1 VLFKNGRTTLKAG
14 LKNLHSMASIIPGYE
29 YDIFISYRQK
39 DNKYDG
45 WVTEFVNN
53 LRKELEAT
61 FKEDLSIYTDDNP
74 KDGLLETHNVDKS
87 LEGKLKSL
95 IFIPII
101 SRTYCDTKSF
111 AWSHEFCAFNKM
123 AKEDQFGRDI
133 KFSNGNVASR
143 ILPIKIHDLDPEDK
157 RLIET
162 ELGGV
167 LRAVDFIYKEAGVN
181 RPLKPSDNKYE
192 NLNKTDY
199 RNQVN
204 KVANAIKEIIGSL
217 KGNALLDSSHV
228 GDHILLAKSMSPG
241 LKLTRLR
248 SKILFAVLLL
258 IILTTI
264 ALSLNKFQLTGKT
277 NETTLNSKITKSPIA
292 YDLYS
297 KARFRLTP
305 ENKED
310 VDSCILFL
318 TKAIEA
324 DSLFALAH
332 AELAWAYSLKNFFF
346 APGKGYTEKAYIEAQ
361 KSLYLEPNLPEGLFA
376 EAFNTWNLQNKFP
389 HEKVIREY
397 KRIIGLKPELDKA
410 YDQLAIVYAHVGLM
424 DEALK
429 TEKKALKINPENK
442 LAIIDLNMIY
452 SWTVKKTDLELAL
465 DLNKQTPDH
474 IISTFSFGFWA
485 IALITLDR
493 TSEAEYILSERMKED
508 SLDLNVNSAYA
519 VLLAKK
525 GDKTGALKKIESYE
539 KGDFKAST
547 SHHAIYNLAVA
558 YALLGDYQ
566 KSVDK
571 LTWVAENGFPNY
583 TFFRDDPLLSSLHQ
597 FPPYIEL
604 MKKLKIS
611 YEKYKHIAK
620 E

>member
-1 VLFKNGRTTLKAG
+1 
-14 LKNLHSMASIIPGYE
+14 
-29 YDIFISYRQK
+29 
-39 DNKYDG
+39 
-45 WVTEFVNN
+45 
-53 LRKELEAT
+53 
-61 FKEDLSIYTDDNP
+61 
-74 KDGLLETHNVDKS
+74 
-87 LEGKLKSL
+87 
-95 IFIPII
+95 
-101 SRTYCDTKSF
+101 
-111 AWSHEFCAFNKM
+111 
-123 AKEDQFGRDI
+123 
-133 KFSNGNVASR
+133 
-143 ILPIKIHDLDPEDK
+143 
-157 RLIET
+157 
-162 ELGGV
+162 
-167 LRAVDFIYKEAGVN
+167 
-181 RPLKPSDNKYE
+181 
-192 NLNKTDY
+192 
-199 RNQVN
+199 
-204 KVANAIKEIIGSL
+204 L
-217 KGNALLDSSHV
+217 KGHAVSDSGHA
-228 GDHILLAKSMSPG
+228 GEHILLAKSISPG

-248 SKILFAVLLL
+248 SKIIFAVILL

-264 ALSLNKFQLTGKT
+264 ALSFNKFHLTGKT
-277 NETTLNSKITKSPIA
+277 YESTHNSKITKNPIA

-332 AELAWAYSLKNFFF
+332 TELAWAYSLKNFFF
-346 APGKGYTEKAYIEAQ
+346 APGRGYTEKAYIEAQ

-376 EAFNTWNLQNKFP
+376 EAFNTWNFQNKYP

-397 KRIIGLKPELDKA
+397 KKVISLKPEMA
-410 YDQLAIVYAHVGLM
+410 QPYDQLAIVYSHVGLV

-429 TEKKALKINPENK
+429 LENKALKLDPENK

-452 SWTVKKTDLELAL
+452 TWTAKKSNLELAL

-493 TSEAEYILSERMKED
+493 TSEAEYILSERMKTD
-508 SLDLNVNSAYA
+508 SLDMFVNSAYA

-525 GDKTGALKKIESYE
+525 GDKTGALKKIESCE
-539 KGDFKAST
+539 KGEFKAST
-547 SHHAIYNLAVA
+547 SHHAVYNLAVA
-558 YALLGDYQ
+558 YALLGESQ

-583 TFFRDDPLLSSLHQ
+583 TFFRDDPLLISIHQ
-597 FPPYIEL
+597 FSPYIEL
-604 MKKLKIS
+604 MKKLKTS
-611 YEKYKHIAK
+611 YEKFRQIAK